1 MPNRNALPVL
11 ALLLG
16 AAAALPVSAQTVWNC
31 WYNQQQQVACLLQS
45 ASPDSAAARTGAAAP
60 SGVAPALTAV
70 RNQPSTLR
78 GRTMLIPLY
87 NEPFDTSALAELAQ
101 AVMCGPQP
109 GCRVVYGG
117 QPSDTPESAASFAD
131 ANDPLLQG
139 DS

>member
-1 MPNRNALPVL
+1 MPHRTALPIL

-16 AAAALPVSAQTVWNC
+16 AAGAPSASAQTVWSC

-45 ASPDSAAARTGAAAP
+45 AAQVSAASEAAVPAGVPP
-60 SGVAPALTAV
+60 SLTVV

-78 GRTMLIPLY
+78 GRAMLIPLY

-117 QPSDTPESAASFAD
+117 QPADTPESAASFAD

>member
-1 MPNRNALPVL
+1 MPNRTALPVL

-16 AAAALPVSAQTVWNC
+16 AAGVPSASAQTVWNC

-45 ASPDSAAARTGAAAP
+45 ATSDSAAARAAAATP
-60 SGVAPALTAV
+60 SGVPPSLAAV
-70 RNQPSTLR
+70 RSQPSTLR

-109 GCRVVYGG
+109 ACRVIYGG